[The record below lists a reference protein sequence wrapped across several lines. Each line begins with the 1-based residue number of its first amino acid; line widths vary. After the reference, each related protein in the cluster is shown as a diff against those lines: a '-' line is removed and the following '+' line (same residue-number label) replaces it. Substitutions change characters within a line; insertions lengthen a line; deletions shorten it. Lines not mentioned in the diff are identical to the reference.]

1 MKSFYYVILLLSLI
15 VFSFTSC
22 ADNDI
27 RNNGYLCK
35 YLLLY
40 SGPEDYLI
48 EVTDSGVMTIYSGYL
63 NDDFY
68 DKVLYEDRKMTESLY
83 NYKFFKEVCTTETRR
98 LTPAEFERLKK
109 CVSKIEDVKLI
120 NPFVQSM
127 WRDIEFHVVIINENK
142 SVFVYIP
149 SEDFS
154 NFLKTLLELTHREW
168 TGHYGRKLRVDY
180 KEHRVHECQVP
191 DSIKKSCWKRIKE
204 WFE

>member
-1 MKSFYYVILLLSLI
+1 MKRFYGFILLSVMVSLLTTCI
-15 VFSFTSC
+15 
-22 ADNDI
+22 
-27 RNNGYLCK
+27 NNEKQREGYLCK

-83 NYKFFKEVCTTETRR
+83 NYKFFKEVRTKETRR

-109 CVSKIEDVKLI
+109 CVYKIEDVRLV
-120 NPFVQSM
+120 NPFVQGD
-127 WRDIEFHVVIINENK
+127 WKDVHIHIIIINEDK
-142 SVFVYIP
+142 SVFIYVP

-154 NFLKTLLELTHREW
+154 EFLKTLLELTHREW
-168 TGHYGRKLRVDY
+168 TGHYGRKLRLDY
-180 KEHRVHECQVP
+180 KESLVHECQVP
-191 DSIKKSCWKRIKE
+191 DSIKKSCWKRIKD